1 MKGCN
6 TMKAKYIHDCELCT
20 FLGTITYPAA
30 LSDKTA
36 PLRNADLYHC
46 FDSLGGTVI
55 ARFSSKGSNYASCP
69 ASIVRHSYVGA
80 REYST
85 SMPALITAYI
95 FAKAK
100 GLA

>member
-20 FLGTITYPAA
+20 FLGTITYLAA

-46 FDSLGGTVI
+46 FDSLGRTVI
-55 ARFSSKGSNYASCP
+55 ARFSYKGSTYASCP
-69 ASIVRHSYVGA
+69 PSIARHSYAVA
-80 REYST
+80 LEYST
-85 SMPALITAYI
+85 GMPALITSYI
-95 FAKAK
+95 FAQAT
-100 GLA
+100 

>member
-1 MKGCN
+1 
-6 TMKAKYIHDCELCT
+6 MKAKYIHDCELCT
-20 FLGTITYPAA
+20 FLGTITYPAP

-55 ARFSSKGSNYASCP
+55 ARFSSKGSNYASAP
-69 ASIVRHSYVGA
+69 VSIVKEHYIGM
-80 REYST
+80 REYATST
-85 SMPALITAYI
+85 PALISAYI